1 MKKDHT
7 PLFLK
12 PSITSNERTKA
23 SKVIKDMF
31 KTCPVCGKYSFKPN
45 YNMNLIPDPA
55 SLAAIVAMRGRRC
68 KLCNFIVYPSV
79 PIDLK

>member
-1 MKKDHT
+1 
-7 PLFLK
+7 
-12 PSITSNERTKA
+12 
-23 SKVIKDMF
+23 MF